1 VDKQY
6 MKADINIKHR
16 SIQNLLL
23 SVCCILISL
32 VSYGQVSS
40 SIDSTAIKIGA
51 ELFYKIQVKA
61 DTTALV
67 VFSEEQTF
75 QPLEMINSY
84 AIDTTKKEGYYQ
96 LTKTY
101 GLTQFDSGVYTIPKQ
116 KIIIGDNV
124 FFTDSL
130 QVQVNTVVV
139 DTTKQ
144 KLFDI
149 KPLVQVEKKR
159 SGVWNVLGIILL
171 ISLLISGLLYWFIWR
186 KKPLTEAEKIAA
198 LPPYERAKRA
208 LEKLDEERYFENEEI
223 KTYYSDL
230 TLILRQYLDEKVYEQ
245 SLESTTDELVSRLQ
259 ILEAANQIT
268 LSKDTIRNIETI
280 LKRAD
285 LVKFAKSKPDF
296 QLAKLDKSTIELEI
310 DHVKD
315 GLPEPTEEELLKDLE
330 YREALARQQKRKRI
344 KQIAAIVLGVL
355 LITITGFVIRSG
367 FTEVKDTVLR
377 NPSKIL
383 LEKTPW
389 VTSEYGAP
397 GITISTPE
405 VLERQNIELPEEMKG
420 KVQMITFTFAG
431 INTPIDVV
439 VNSSKFATKPD
450 ESGKEKEV
458 PIDLLKVAEGVLD
471 TFEKNGT
478 KNITTRNE
486 QFITPNGQEGV
497 KSFGT
502 AEFLIEEKLVK
513 GEYIILGFS
522 TPNLLQQVILTWKE
536 NDIYADQMI
545 ERILNSIELIK
556 LTQDEK

>member
-1 VDKQY
+1 
-6 MKADINIKHR
+6 MKIDTIITNYSTK
-16 SIQNLLL
+16 NLIL
-23 SVCCILISL
+23 SLCCILISF
-32 VSYGQVSS
+32 VGYGQVSS

-51 ELFYKIQVKA
+51 ELFYKIHVKT
-61 DTTALV
+61 DSTSLV

-116 KIIIGDNV
+116 KITIGNNI
-124 FFTDSL
+124 FFTDSI

-149 KPLVQVEKKR
+149 KPLIEVDKKR
-159 SGVWNVLGIILL
+159 SDIWGTLGIVLLFLLL
-171 ISLLISGLLYWFIWR
+171 IGGALYWLIWR

-198 LPPYERAKRA
+198 LPPYERAKLA
-208 LEKLDEERYFENEEI
+208 LEKLDEDQYFENEEI

-245 SLESTTDELVSRLQ
+245 SLESTTDELMSRLKT
-259 ILEAANQIT
+259 LKAANQIK
-268 LSKDTIRNIETI
+268 LSKETIQNIETI

-285 LVKFAKSKPDF
+285 LVKFAKSKPDY
-296 QLAKLDKSTIELEI
+296 QLAKLDKNTIELEI
-310 DHVKD
+310 DHVKE
-315 GLPEPTEEELLKDLE
+315 GLPEPTEEELLKDLA
-330 YREALARQQKRKRI
+330 YREALAKQQKRKRI
-344 KQIAAIVLGVL
+344 KQIAAIVVGLF
-355 LITITGFVIRSG
+355 LISLIGLVIRSG

-377 NPSKIL
+377 NPSKLL

-405 VLERQNIELPEEMKG
+405 VLERQMVDLTEEMKG
-420 KVQMITFTFAG
+420 KVQTINFAYAG
-431 INTPIDVV
+431 VDTPIDVV
-439 VNSSKFATKPD
+439 VNSSKYAAQAD
-450 ESGKEKEV
+450 ETGKQKEV
-458 PIDLLKVAEGVLD
+458 AIDLLKVAEGVLD

-486 QFITPNGQEGV
+486 QFITPNGQEGI
-497 KSFGT
+497 KTFGT
-502 AEFLIEEKLVK
+502 AEFLVEDRLVK
-513 GEYIILGFS
+513 GQYIILGFS
-522 TPNLLQQVILTWKE
+522 TPNLLQQVLLTWKE
-536 NDIYADQMI
+536 EDVYADQMV

-556 LTQDEK
+556 LTEDKK

>member
-1 VDKQY
+1 
-6 MKADINIKHR
+6 M
-16 SIQNLLL
+16 SL
-23 SVCCILISL
+23 CCILISF
-32 VSYGQVSS
+32 VGYGQVSS

-51 ELFYKIQVKA
+51 ELFYKIHVKT
-61 DTTALV
+61 DSTSLV

-116 KIIIGDNV
+116 KITIGNNI
-124 FFTDSL
+124 FFTDSI

-149 KPLVQVEKKR
+149 KPLIEVDKKR
-159 SGVWNVLGIILL
+159 SDIWGTLGIVLLFLLL
-171 ISLLISGLLYWFIWR
+171 IGGALYWLIWR

-198 LPPYERAKRA
+198 LPPYERAKLA
-208 LEKLDEERYFENEEI
+208 LEKLDEDQYFENEEI

-245 SLESTTDELVSRLQ
+245 SLESTTDELLSRLK
-259 ILEAANQIT
+259 ILKAANQIK
-268 LSKDTIRNIETI
+268 LSKETIQNIETI

-285 LVKFAKSKPDF
+285 LVKFAKSKPDY
-296 QLAKLDKSTIELEI
+296 QLAKLDKNTIELEI
-310 DHVKD
+310 DHVKE
-315 GLPEPTEEELLKDLE
+315 GLPEPTEEELLQDLA
-330 YREALARQQKRKRI
+330 YREALAKQQKRKRI
-344 KQIAAIVLGVL
+344 KQIVAIVVGVF
-355 LITITGFVIRSG
+355 LISLIGLVIRSG

-377 NPSKIL
+377 NPSKLL

-405 VLERQNIELPEEMKG
+405 VLERQMVELPEEMKG
-420 KVQMITFTFAG
+420 KVQTINFAYAG
-431 INTPIDVV
+431 VDTPIDVV
-439 VNSSKFATKPD
+439 VNSSKYAAQAD
-450 ESGKEKEV
+450 ETGKQKEV
-458 PIDLLKVAEGVLD
+458 AIDLLKVAEGVLD

-486 QFITPNGQEGV
+486 QFITPNGQEGI
-497 KSFGT
+497 KTFGT
-502 AEFLIEEKLVK
+502 AEFLVEDRLVK
-513 GEYIILGFS
+513 GQYIILGFS
-522 TPNLLQQVILTWKE
+522 TPNLLQQVLLTWKE
-536 NDIYADQMI
+536 EDVYADQMV

-556 LTQDEK
+556 LTEDEK